1 MTKRAFL
8 TLCCFA
14 LPQILCAQETE
25 EPTVE
30 PEVPTAQV
38 RAWIFN
44 SEGPCLLRL
53 RGEKSEEAITIAEV
67 QQSGANI
74 EVAYRPVE
82 PGRYRVELLRGEE
95 ALAAEVVVLGE
106 DSAQSVVAWP
116 EAGKWRIKSLS
127 DSPAPNATDK
137 TLRLLHFNKQFG
149 LVLTIGDGAEQTAP
163 LGTVAEKK
171 VAAKRTVIHLK
182 TVGPNQEQ
190 GASSY
195 FDVDFSSWPSAYVL
209 AQADYRG
216 RIKPVVIQGG
226 LPVE

>member
-1 MTKRAFL
+1 ML
-8 TLCCFA
+8 W
-14 LPQILCAQETE
+14 AQEAE
-25 EPTVE
+25 EPVGE
-30 PEVPTAQV
+30 SEGPSAQV

-44 SEGPCLLRL
+44 PEGPCRLIL
-53 RGEKSEEAITIAEV
+53 RGEKKEEAITIAEV
-67 QQSGANI
+67 EKGGGNI
-74 EVAYRPVE
+74 GVEYRPVE

-95 ALAAEVVVLGE
+95 ALAAEVIALDE
-106 DSAQSVVAWP
+106 DSVQSVVAWP

-137 TLRLLHFNKQFG
+137 ALRLLHFNKDVG
-149 LVLTIGDGAEQTAP
+149 LVLTIDDGAEQAAP

-171 VAAKRTVIHLK
+171 LAAKRTAVHLK
-182 TVGPNQEQ
+182 TIGPNQEP

-209 AQADYRG
+209 AQTDYRG

-226 LPVE
+226 VPAE